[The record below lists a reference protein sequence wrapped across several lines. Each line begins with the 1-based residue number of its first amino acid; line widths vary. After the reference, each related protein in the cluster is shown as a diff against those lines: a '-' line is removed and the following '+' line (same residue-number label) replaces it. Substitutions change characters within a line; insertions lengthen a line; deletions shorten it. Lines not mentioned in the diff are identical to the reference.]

1 MKIKIDKIAAVK
13 TRTTSLRRW
22 ANRLF
27 ITLIMDLVM
36 DARFHYK
43 DALEAIKEAPNSG
56 IDTLLKRMPDK
67 KKGPL

>member
-22 ANRLF
+22 TNRLF
-27 ITLIMDLVM
+27 ITPIMDLVK
-36 DARFHYK
+36 DVRFHYK
-43 DALEAIKEAPNSG
+43 DALEAIKEAPNSS